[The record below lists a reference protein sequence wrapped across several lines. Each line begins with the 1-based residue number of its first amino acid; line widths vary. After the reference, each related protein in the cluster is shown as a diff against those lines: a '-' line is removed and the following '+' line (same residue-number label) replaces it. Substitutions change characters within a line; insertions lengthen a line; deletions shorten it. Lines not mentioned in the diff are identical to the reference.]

1 MSFQCKRKVC
11 KGLVVAMTKTQVSKA
26 FFIVT
31 DTKKLFQDSSPRF
44 NYNSFNQLE
53 LTFPHISLWDSFDC
67 MEYFCDEKP
76 SVWWCIPSQIGTW
89 RGIASWRIEFERETI
104 ASTKCGLSSCN
115 SKLKLTWNMETEI
128 DTWTARSFTIFNLE
142 RTHISWCP
150 SSFDSTQMGLMR
162 ALGWTYLDRKV
173 QNTDHWS

>member
-1 MSFQCKRKVC
+1 
-11 KGLVVAMTKTQVSKA
+11 MTKTQVSKA

-104 ASTKCGLSSCN
+104 ASTQCGLSSCN

-128 DTWTARSFTIFNLE
+128 ETWTARRFTIF
-142 RTHISWCP
+142 IIK
-150 SSFDSTQMGLMR
+150 
-162 ALGWTYLDRKV
+162 YLDISHNRSQIFRSISLLFALEMKMLYKLSV
-173 QNTDHWS
+173 DIKPNCTDGTTIIFKRSKR